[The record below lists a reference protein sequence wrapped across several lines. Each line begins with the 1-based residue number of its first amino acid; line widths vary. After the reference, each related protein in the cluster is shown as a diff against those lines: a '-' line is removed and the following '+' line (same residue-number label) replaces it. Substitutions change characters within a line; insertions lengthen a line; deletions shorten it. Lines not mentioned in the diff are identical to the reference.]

1 MKLKVSV
8 QQSTPKKNS
17 GGWNCHGDDPFFFLS
32 DSLQLQRIGKGNAII
47 PRDSMS
53 FRLELFLFLFDDA
66 KEAFCDVDDDSDSNT
81 VSLKEEAETEKHR
94 LDLLKKSI

>member
-1 MKLKVSV
+1 
-8 QQSTPKKNS
+8 
-17 GGWNCHGDDPFFFLS
+17 
-32 DSLQLQRIGKGNAII
+32 
-47 PRDSMS
+47 MS
-53 FRLELFLFLFDDA
+53 FRLELFPFLFDDA

>member
-1 MKLKVSV
+1 MKLSPRRPV
-8 QQSTPKKNS
+8 
-17 GGWNCHGDDPFFFLS
+17 FFRFFS
-32 DSLQLQRIGKGNAII
+32 DSLQLQRIGKGNGII

-53 FRLELFLFLFDDA
+53 FRLELFPFLFDDA